1 MKRVSR
7 KALKA
12 GTLAAWALTA
22 AGAAA
27 QVPGPGNFTPANP
40 DSALAKLG
48 QRLLN
53 NGIYLRSNYT
63 GDAAGNVSGGHK
75 QGADYALS
83 LIHI

>member
-22 AGAAA
+22 ASAAA

-40 DSALAKLG
+40 TA
-48 QRLLN
+48 RW
-53 NGIYLRSNYT
+53 RS
-63 GDAAGNVSGGHK
+63 SGR
-75 QGADYALS
+75 DC
-83 LIHI
+83 